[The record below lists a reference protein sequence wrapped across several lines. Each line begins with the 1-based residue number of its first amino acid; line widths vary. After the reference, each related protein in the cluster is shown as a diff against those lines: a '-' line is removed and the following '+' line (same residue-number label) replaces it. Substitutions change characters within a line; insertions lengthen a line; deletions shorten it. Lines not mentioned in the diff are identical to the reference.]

1 MNSSVEI
8 CRAVGLQPVNKLP
21 LAEKPEREQMLEM
34 LLSELDGMV
43 YRCRNDEHW
52 TMQFVSAGCKQLTG
66 YRPDELLHNAR
77 ISYDSITHPHD
88 RERVREEVNTAV
100 LANTTFNIEYRILHA
115 DGSIKWVWERGSALS
130 HTPGQPRMIHGF
142 VQDITQRHQ
151 HENALSAAEHRYRSI
166 FENANEGIYQ
176 TTTSGRYLEV
186 NPALAVIYGYVSPAE
201 LVNALDNIG
210 KQLYVDPG
218 RRNEFAE
225 LIKRNNTVTNFES
238 EVYRKDHTI
247 IWISENAHVVYGLAG
262 EVLYYEGTVEDI
274 TARKQYEQRITHQA
288 THDVLTGLPNRAL
301 LSERIETAILNAGKT
316 GSSFAVVFIDLDHFK
331 AVNDTMGHAAGDIL
345 IRKVAERL
353 QSCLRDTDMV
363 ARIGGDE
370 FVLLLPDIRHDYD
383 FVAQIIERILC
394 EVRKPCSLGEREF
407 IVSCSVGISLHP
419 ADGMGADTL
428 LKHADIAMYQAKDC
442 GRNNYQFFTEE
453 FNRIVMAN
461 HELEHQLRHAITAK
475 QFAVYYQPIYSPAT
489 GRMVK
494 AEALLRWHT
503 KGGSISPSRFI
514 PVAESSGLIEPLG
527 AWVLDTVCQQL
538 ADWKAR
544 GLAQLPVAINISPR
558 QFNQPDLIDNIKS
571 TLRRYG
577 VSPALLEIE
586 ITENCLARDK
596 KQFLHTISEMKAL
609 GLVIA
614 IDDFGSGYSN
624 MECLKTMQFS
634 TLKIDRSF
642 IIGVDRENNHRAI
655 YRAII
660 SMAHNL
666 NLKVVAEGV
675 ETKPQVDF
683 LRSIG
688 CDLIQ
693 GFYYSYPLTVE
704 DFETIYATGDQ
715 PA

>member
-1 MNSSVEI
+1 MRPIS
-8 CRAVGLQPVNKLP
+8 
-21 LAEKPEREQMLEM
+21 EKPEREQMLEM

-52 TMQFVSAGCKQLTG
+52 TMEFVSEGCKHLTG
-66 YRPDELLHNAR
+66 YSPAELLENAH

-88 RERVREEVNTAV
+88 RERVREEVNRA
-100 LANTTFNIEYRILHA
+100 LEANTTFNLEYRILHA
-115 DGSIKWVWERGSALS
+115 DGSIKWVWERGSSLS
-130 HTPGQPRMIHGF
+130 HTPGQSQMIHGF
-142 VQDITQRHQ
+142 IQDITQRHQ

-166 FENANEGIYQ
+166 FENANEGIFQ
-176 TTTSGRYLEV
+176 TTASGQYLEV
-186 NPALAVIYGYVSPAE
+186 NPALASIYGYDSPAE

-210 KQLYVDPG
+210 KQLYVDPR

-238 EVYRKDHTI
+238 QVYKKDHTI

-262 EVLYYEGTVEDI
+262 EVLYYEGTVEDV
-274 TARKQYEQRITHQA
+274 TARKQYEQRIAHQA

-345 IRKVAERL
+345 IRKVAGRL
-353 QSCLRDTDMV
+353 QSCLRDSDTV

-370 FVLLLPDIRHDYD
+370 FVLLLPDIRHEYD
-383 FVAQIIERILC
+383 FVAHIIERILA
-394 EVRKPCSLGEREF
+394 EVRKPCSLGDREF

-419 ADGMGADTL
+419 ADGMDTDTL
-428 LKHADIAMYQAKDC
+428 LKHADIAMYQAKDT

-453 FNRIVMAN
+453 FNRIVMEN
-461 HELEHQLRHAITAK
+461 HELEHQLRQAIIGK
-475 QFAVYYQPIYSPAT
+475 QFEVYYQPIFSPSN
-489 GRMVK
+489 GRIVK
-494 AEALLRWHT
+494 AEALLRWNT
-503 KGGSISPSRFI
+503 PAGFISPVRFI

-544 GLAQLPVAINISPR
+544 GLPQLPVAINISPR

-571 TLRRYG
+571 TLERYN
-577 VSPALLEIE
+577 VSPDLLEIE

-624 MECLKTMQFS
+624 MDCLKSMQFS

-642 IIGVDRENNHRAI
+642 ITGVDTESNHRAI

-675 ETKPQVDF
+675 ETQYQVDF
-683 LRSIG
+683 LRNIG

-693 GFYYSYPLTVE
+693 GFYYSFPLTVTE
-704 DFETIYATGDQ
+704 FEKIAAMRER
-715 PA
+715 PADMLA